1 MKSIKCES
9 KNNNIRERERE
20 SLCESV
26 AKRDELGFKTDINPK
41 IWDQA
46 SKKRKLE
53 LQFIHTHLFL

>member
-1 MKSIKCES
+1 MKLIKCES

-26 AKRDELGFKTDINPK
+26 AKRDELGFETDINPK

-46 SKKRKLE
+46 KVP
-53 LQFIHTHLFL
+53 